1 MIWSDPIG
9 DCQLSVE
16 RVVRGYRARVVYC
29 GALVYSDTHDTITVA
44 RLSCERV
51 ALSWLCHVTALHGL
65 GVEGRY
71 NAKKKPRHLG
81 SAGARLSRGRA
92 AMRRRDRL

>member
-1 MIWSDPIG
+1 MIWSDRIG

-51 ALSWLCHVTALHGL
+51 ALSWLCHVTAL
-65 GVEGRY
+65 GVERRY
-71 NAKKKPRHLG
+71 NGKEKPRHLVG
-81 SAGARLSRGRA
+81 AGACLSRGRA
-92 AMRRRDRL
+92 VMRRRDRL